1 MKGRPEDPPADD
13 TPWRTSSEDADEPE
27 PDWAEQIRARRRA
40 RADHLREIFASF
52 ETDDEDEG
60 PPV

>member
-13 TPWRTSSEDADEPE
+13 TPWRASPEDADEPE

-52 ETDDEDEG
+52 ETDDKDEG
-60 PPV
+60 PPA